1 MRYLDIIQ
9 ETQKTEKL
17 GFSYLIM
24 VMLFQKIIIIVK
36 LRIAIMKMKI
46 QTMILIIIRKL
57 VHIITMLKIN

>member
-9 ETQKTEKL
+9 KTQMTEKL